1 MEKLRIN
8 ISGSIGDEGWKSS
21 VIQIAEEATDKL
33 KSKCGDVRGA
43 MGFLGTLEAYR
54 VIDAEQGVY
63 YNKIFANTA
72 DTRGGFI
79 QVSCFVPTGYRPKD
93 VEKIY
98 SVLNNVLD
106 EREIYYI
113 KKI

>member
-54 VIDAEQGVY
+54 GKIRRDALLAV
-63 YNKIFANTA
+63 
-72 DTRGGFI
+72 
-79 QVSCFVPTGYRPKD
+79 V
-93 VEKIY
+93 
-98 SVLNNVLD
+98 
-106 EREIYYI
+106 
-113 KKI
+113 